1 MQKNRS
7 SAVIFQRSTTQVWVG
22 AVLGVLCVAVFEYA
36 GLLGWLRTGLEFTS
50 QPLRTASGRAVATLQ
65 RPVEFLRVATR
76 RYTYVLDL
84 ELRYAETV
92 AKLGELE
99 MLRQENQELRA
110 VLEGTSSAQTVAL
123 RGRRFASILSYA
135 QPTIDIGMA
144 QGLKGD
150 ELVFVAGTCIG
161 KIHQLVE
168 HQAQVKLLNSLGDQD
183 VILAK
188 TESGVAGVITG
199 NNTSVLLQ
207 EIPIEAT
214 VQLGQRVET
223 TGQLGVS
230 AGLYIGR
237 VQEVIRKEGAP
248 TQQAVIDQGVSFFRA
263 SVVEVGL

>member
-1 MQKNRS
+1 MQRNRS
-7 SAVIFQRSTTQVWVG
+7 SAVLFQRAQTKVWVG
-22 AVLGVLCVAVFEYA
+22 ALFGILCAAVFEYA
-36 GLLGWLRTGLEFTS
+36 GLLGWLRVGLEFVS
-50 QPLRTASGRAVATLQ
+50 QPLRTASGRAVSTVQ
-65 RPVEFLRVATR
+65 RPLEFLRVVTR

-99 MLRQENQELRA
+99 KLRNENQELRA
-110 VLEGTSSAQTVAL
+110 VLEGTLSAQRATQ

-135 QPTIDIGMA
+135 QPTIDVGTV
-144 QGLKGD
+144 QGLNGD

-161 KIHQLVE
+161 KVHQLAKY
-168 HQAQVKLLNSLGDQD
+168 QAQVKLLSSLGDQD
-183 VILAK
+183 VVLAR

-207 EIPIEAT
+207 EIPIEAI
-214 VQLGQRVET
+214 VQVGQRVET

-248 TQQAVIDQGVSFFRA
+248 TQQAVIDQGVSFFR
-263 SVVEVGL
+263 STVVEVGL

>member
-1 MQKNRS
+1 MKS
-7 SAVIFQRSTTQVWVG
+7 HHPSAVIFQRSTTQVWIG
-22 AVLGVLCVAVFEYA
+22 ALLGILCTAVFEYA
-36 GLLGWLRTGLEFTS
+36 GLLGWLRTGVEFTS
-50 QPLRTASGRAVATLQ
+50 QPLRTVSGRAVATLQ
-65 RPVEFLRVATR
+65 RPLEFLRVATR

-99 MLRQENQELRA
+99 KLRKENQELRA
-110 VLEGTSSAQTVAL
+110 VLEGTPSAQRAMQ

-135 QPTIDIGMA
+135 QPTIDVGTA
-144 QGLKGD
+144 QGLNGD

-161 KIHQLVE
+161 KVHQLAAY
-168 HQAQVKLLNSLGDQD
+168 QAQVKLLNSLGDQD

-214 VQLGQRVET
+214 VQVGQRVET

-237 VQEVIRKEGAP
+237 VEEVIRREGAP
-248 TQQAVIDQGVSFFRA
+248 TQQAVIDQGVSFFR
-263 SVVEVGL
+263 STVVEVGL

>member
-1 MQKNRS
+1 MKKHQE
-7 SAVIFQRSTTQVWVG
+7 SAALFQRSTTQVWVG
-22 AVLGVLCVAVFEYA
+22 ALISILCAAVFEYA
-36 GLLGWLRTGLEFTS
+36 GLLGWLRTGLEFST
-50 QPLRTASGRAVATLQ
+50 QPVRVATGRALSTLQ
-65 RPVEFLRVATR
+65 RPLEFFRVATR

-84 ELRYAETV
+84 ELRYSETV

-99 MLRQENQELRA
+99 KLRQENQELRA
-110 VLEGTSSAQTVAL
+110 VLEGTPAAQTATQ

-135 QPTIDIGMA
+135 QPTIDIGTA
-144 QGLKGD
+144 RGLKGD

-161 KIHQLVE
+161 KIHQVGE
-168 HQAQVKLLNSLGDQD
+168 YQSQVKLLNSLGDHD

-199 NNTSVLLQ
+199 NNTAVLLQ

-214 VQLGQRVET
+214 VQVGQRVET

-230 AGLYIGR
+230 AGLYLGR

-248 TQQAVIDQGVSFFRA
+248 TQQAVIDQGVSFFR
-263 SVVEVGL
+263 STIVEVGL